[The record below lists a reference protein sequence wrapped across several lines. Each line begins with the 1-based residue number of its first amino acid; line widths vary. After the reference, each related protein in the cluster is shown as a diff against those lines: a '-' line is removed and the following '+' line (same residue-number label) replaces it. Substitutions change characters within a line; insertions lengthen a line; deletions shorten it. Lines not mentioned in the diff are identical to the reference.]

1 MDLSAGRIANVY
13 APLVLSGLFGIL
25 NNQFSYLWNPVLEC
39 ISVLVSLYF
48 SLVWNTLID
57 YLERCQATRE
67 SSSSLHDSANG
78 ASFDQP
84 AGMFQLHWHHI
95 LSPSFLLPI
104 LFFFTWC
111 LMRETWTQMCNLLFT
126 GWCFDF
132 KFNLPCKVIISLI
145 SLYLA

>member
-1 MDLSAGRIANVY
+1 VKLQPLLVLLSIETTPVSISTSRSIQRLISKIQMDLSAGRIANVY

-84 AGMFQLHWHHI
+84 AGMFQLH
-95 LSPSFLLPI
+95 
-104 LFFFTWC
+104 
-111 LMRETWTQMCNLLFT
+111 
-126 GWCFDF
+126 
-132 KFNLPCKVIISLI
+132 
-145 SLYLA
+145 